1 VPQITLDAYSS
12 PKYDEYSFK
21 YFQTDFNNAG
31 LNFDTTNMLVTSSTG
46 FQYDLSDYLTNGRF
60 LALGL
65 TTGDDIITKDQS
77 VYLDVFYFGGHD
89 VINSSVHSIDTSV
102 SVDGNGI
109 ARWAGYQNGESL
121 YFSGGPGYT
130 GNATVNIDA
139 FNNLNIN
146 IFDDTGT
153 TGTITGKNIERIN
166 ISGIGD
172 HTVVG
177 NDFEHMFRFNSA
189 GTDVLTAGGGRD
201 FISIGT
207 NAVDITFTDYEE
219 GEWISLDRGWGFDPT
234 QFASQLQARVVDQA
248 DGKYTYFSVINAS
261 VGDKVDFLKVAGE
274 FSVDQIHLGYRGS
287 EPYSDGNDLFFT
299 LKENSTF
306 TPQVSLNAYNV
317 PNYDLYNFASSFAVK
332 SPDNNIYFDSATMQV
347 LSSDGLQYDLSE
359 YQTNGRF
366 LAIRGTIGDDVFKT
380 DSSLAFF
387 DVEYI
392 GGNDVYLSDVHD
404 INTNVVVDSSG
415 VARWSSIGGSNIDS
429 LQFLGASYVANKM
442 VNIDAFNNLNI
453 NIFDDTGTTGT
464 ITGKNIE
471 RLNFIGTGNH
481 TVVGNDFE
489 HMFRFNSTGTDVL
502 TAGGGRDFISIGR
515 NAVDITFT
523 DYEEGE
529 WISLDRGWGF
539 DPTQFASQLQA
550 RVVDQA
556 DGKYTYFSV
565 INAGVGDKIDFLK
578 VAGEFSVDQIHL
590 GYRGEEPYSDGNDLF
605 FTLTSVL
612 PEVTGTDG
620 RDTLVGGRDA
630 EIIFGEAGGDT
641 ILGRGGNDELY
652 GGSGRDNLR
661 GGSGDDILNGG
672 DGHDTLYGGAGSD
685 FLFGGAGRDELKGN
699 KGADTLEGGLGKDLL
714 YAGVDSDMDTFVF
727 RQIEDSAKG
736 RNSDEIF
743 QFDSGEDKIDLQF
756 IDANTLL
763 VGDQSFEF
771 SEGRAAHSIWVKES
785 DRDLLVRGDVDGDA
799 RHDFEIVLN
808 NLSDITEYD
817 FIL

>member
-1 VPQITLDAYSS
+1 MATVTVTGLYTAAPGDDTLIIANSQWVALDYGPAGTQGIIANISNSTLYENVSPLTPADEIDTALETFLLNPMSIIDQYGTTDTLVGFSAGFISGTAFDDVLVVDAQFGFAPNGGTDNVYILGGTYGSLNAPWDSAGVNWSLADSVFTYRKLDGTEHSVTVHGSQSFTTLVGSAYDDILSGTEGNDSFIGNGGNDIVTTGSGADIIEFWNPGGSVHVQDFSKTDRFVFLSDGRFGFDLANLKENFTTSYNAQDNLTTISTTVENFPTTNLIVSGEYSVDNIFIDNSVPGQVRLYLNPDVPQITLDAYSS

-207 NAVDITFTDYEE
+207 
-219 GEWISLDRGWGFDPT
+219 
-234 QFASQLQARVVDQA
+234 
-248 DGKYTYFSVINAS
+248 
-261 VGDKVDFLKVAGE
+261 
-274 FSVDQIHLGYRGS
+274 
-287 EPYSDGNDLFFT
+287 
-299 LKENSTF
+299 
-306 TPQVSLNAYNV
+306 
-317 PNYDLYNFASSFAVK
+317 
-332 SPDNNIYFDSATMQV
+332 
-347 LSSDGLQYDLSE
+347 
-359 YQTNGRF
+359 
-366 LAIRGTIGDDVFKT
+366 
-380 DSSLAFF
+380 
-387 DVEYI
+387 
-392 GGNDVYLSDVHD
+392 
-404 INTNVVVDSSG
+404 
-415 VARWSSIGGSNIDS
+415 
-429 LQFLGASYVANKM
+429 
-442 VNIDAFNNLNI
+442 
-453 NIFDDTGTTGT
+453 
-464 ITGKNIE
+464 
-471 RLNFIGTGNH
+471 
-481 TVVGNDFE
+481 
-489 HMFRFNSTGTDVL
+489 
-502 TAGGGRDFISIGR
+502 